1 MLDFRPKSG
10 VSAIVLDNAQSLQNG
25 PGQGKAFPRL
35 LKKTDVRGNGR
46 RPGVAMQLLVTD
58 PTATHALRKSL
69 LDCNTLVLSA
79 CGIEDDLLRRA
90 PC

>member
-25 PGQGKAFPRL
+25 P
-35 LKKTDVRGNGR
+35 
-46 RPGVAMQLLVTD
+46 RPGAAMQLLVTD

-79 CGIEDDLLRRA
+79 GGIEDDLFHRA

>member
-1 MLDFRPKSG
+1 MLEAKCG

-25 PGQGKAFPRL
+25 PDQGKAFPL
-35 LKKTDVRGNGR
+35 LFKNKCSWNGP
-46 RPGVAMQLLVTD
+46 RPGAAMQLLVKD

-79 CGIEDDLLRRA
+79 CGIEDDLFHRA